1 MPSADYPAT
10 VVEVLDDQISFRPA
24 TLRAVHIFAKS
35 NPWRGSLDQRKKKIC
50 KLNQSLAAACGI
62 RIPELVFGRLD
73 GSSSGRSYYEPGR
86 HRIVLV
92 GKLSVVTYLHEFA
105 HARGMG
111 EQGACRWSINLFRRC
126 FPRQFSRLIQVGHT
140 LVRPQDVGSKQGG
153 QSVG

>member
-24 TLRAVHIFAKS
+24 SLRAVRIFATS
-35 NPWRGSLDQRKKKIC
+35 NPWTGSLDQRKKKFC
-50 KLNQSLAAACGI
+50 KLNRSMAAAYGI
-62 RIPELVFGRLD
+62 RKPELVFGNLD

-140 LVRPQDVGSKQGG
+140 LVRLQDVGSNQGAK
-153 QSVG
+153 SV

>member
-24 TLRAVHIFAKS
+24 TLRAAHIFAKS

-50 KLNQSLAAACGI
+50 KLNQSLATVYGI
-62 RIPELVFGRLD
+62 RKPELVFGNLD

-86 HRIVLV
+86 HRIALV

>member
-24 TLRAVHIFAKS
+24 TLRAVHIGAQS
-35 NPWRGSLDQRKKKIC
+35 NPWRGSPDQRKKKFR
-50 KLNQSLAAACGI
+50 KLNESLGTACGI

-86 HRIVLV
+86 HRIVLL

-140 LVRPQDVGSKQGG
+140 LVRPQDLGSKQEGK
-153 QSVG
+153 SV